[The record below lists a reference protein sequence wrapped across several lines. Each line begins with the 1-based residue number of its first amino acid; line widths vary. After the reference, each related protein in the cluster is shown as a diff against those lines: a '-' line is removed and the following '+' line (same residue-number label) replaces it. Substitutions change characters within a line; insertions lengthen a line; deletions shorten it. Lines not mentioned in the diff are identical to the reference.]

1 MITASRRS
9 KSIKTFSLQVQSAEL
24 EHKKQK
30 VIVSGLMKR
39 LNLVKKKLKSRRSEI
54 ADLQADL
61 EYMEERAKN
70 PEAPRKKKEEI
81 CF

>member
-9 KSIKTFSLQVQSAEL
+9 KSIKTFSLQLQSAKL

-30 VIVSGLMKR
+30 IIVNGLIKR
-39 LNLVKKKLKSRRSEI
+39 LNLVKRKLKSWRSEI
-54 ADLQADL
+54 TDLQADL
-61 EYMEERAKN
+61 DYMEELAKN
-70 PEAPRKKKEEI
+70 PEGTKKKKKEI